1 MNNHSYERVKILE
14 GKTLSDQEI
23 EAMKEKLLIEE
34 EYRDLSELFKMFS
47 NPTRLRIFTAL
58 SIKELRVDD
67 LSEIVGLSHSAISH
81 QLSLLRKLNLVKTRR
96 DGKNI
101 FYSLADDHVMQIF
114 MQALEHIRE

>member
-1 MNNHSYERVKILE
+1 MRKR
-14 GKTLSDQEI
+14 
-23 EAMKEKLLIEE
+23 LLVEE
-34 EYRDLSELFKMFS
+34 EYKDLSELFKMFS

-81 QLSLLRKLNLVKTRR
+81 QLSSLRKLNLVKSRR

-101 FYSLADDHVMQIF
+101 YYSLADDHVMQIF